1 MKSTHQ
7 LLIAALSLSA
17 VAAFAQTGGMAD
29 MPRMDKG
36 MAGCMAMGGMKDN
49 GMQGMQGMQGMDG
62 QKCADMMKGM
72 DQMHSAKTATAM
84 SSHRADAVVKEVDAD
99 QGKVTLS
106 HGPVKSLGWPAMTMD
121 FKVKDKALFDKL
133 GVGKK
138 VHVEFKQENADY
150 VVTSVK

>member
-1 MKSTHQ
+1 MKSTHR

-17 VAAFAQTGGMAD
+17 AAAFAQTGGMAD
-29 MPRMDKG
+29 MPRKDKG
-36 MAGCMAMGGMKDN
+36 MAGCMGMNGMKDN
-49 GMQGMQGMQGMDG
+49 GMQGMDG

-106 HGPVKSLGWPAMTMD
+106 HGPVKSLGWPAMTMG